1 VNTVLRVECGLQ
13 YLGQCVHYRTYGM
26 VWNTVLRVKRGLQ
39 YLG

>member
-13 YLGQCVHYRTYGM
+13 YLGQSVHYRTYGM
-26 VWNTVLRVKRGLQ
+26 VWNTVLWVECGPQ